1 MAFQYL
7 ASLII
12 GDEIRHHRMFKE
24 LASALRTDA
33 EFRPEPPAI
42 PRLDHWGPDNARLVE
57 LTTQLL
63 DREHADA
70 DELHRLVR
78 QLKDMRDATM
88 WQLLIKVMEMD
99 TAKHIE
105 ILEFVKGHAQKER

>member
-1 MAFQYL
+1 VAFQYL

-42 PRLDHWGPDNARLVE
+42 PRLDHWGP
-57 LTTQLL
+57 TTP
-63 DREHADA
+63 DSSNSRPSFS
-70 DELHRLVR
+70 
-78 QLKDMRDATM
+78 
-88 WQLLIKVMEMD
+88 
-99 TAKHIE
+99 TASMPTPTSYIAW
-105 ILEFVKGHAQKER
+105 FGN